1 VIPRIALGSAIAI
14 LLATTSG
21 PLSAQPGPAPGKL
34 SVGFDSEGAVVEGI
48 TPGGNVAWLGASR
61 SHEEWGEHLA
71 HWRLLTA
78 DDDKDRIVRFPRE
91 KGFPEMTI
99 LAAIDLT
106 TGTWAVG
113 ATYPLEGEVP
123 GPDLGQPRHD
133 SSGLVDSISVPASRV
148 DLLVVRPG
156 ADAWSARILD
166 GSPLDLDAAT
176 DGVVTVGLAALPS
189 RTAKATRL
197 DGIRPGDIVAMTD
210 ARGPWVHV
218 ARITAAGGK
227 E

>member
-1 VIPRIALGSAIAI
+1 MIPRITLIAALVIA
-14 LLATTSG
+14 LAPTPES
-21 PLSAQPGPAPGKL
+21 LAAQPSPAPGKL
-34 SVGFDSEGAVVEGI
+34 SIRFDSDGAAAEGV
-48 TPGGNVAWLGASR
+48 TPGGSVAWLGASR
-61 SHEEWGEHLA
+61 SQEEWGSHFA
-71 HWRLLTA
+71 HWRLTAA
-78 DDDKDRIVRFPRE
+78 DDDKDGVVRYPRE

-106 TGTWAVG
+106 SGTWAVG

-123 GPDLGQPRHD
+123 GPDFGETRSD
-133 SSGLVDSISVPASRV
+133 AAGRVISFAQKTSKV

-166 GSPLDLDAAT
+166 GSPLDADGAT
-176 DGVVTVGLAALPS
+176 DGVVSVGLSVLPS
-189 RTAKATRL
+189 RSGKATRL

-210 ARGPWVHV
+210 ASGPWVRV
-218 ARITAAGGK
+218 ARATAAGGK

>member
-1 VIPRIALGSAIAI
+1 VIPRIVRGSAIAF
-14 LLATTSG
+14 LLVTTSG
-21 PLSAQPGPAPGKL
+21 PLSAQSGPAPGKL
-34 SVGFDSEGAVVEGI
+34 SISFDSGGAVAEGV
-48 TPGGNVAWLGASR
+48 TRGGNVAWLGASR

-71 HWRLLTA
+71 HWRLLTG
-78 DDDKDRIVRFPRE
+78 DDDKDGIVRFPRE
-91 KGFPEMTI
+91 KGFPKMTI
-99 LAAIDLT
+99 LAVIDLT
-106 TGTWAVG
+106 SGLWSVTAN
-113 ATYPLEGEVP
+113 YPLEGDVP
-123 GPDLGQPRHD
+123 APDLGQPGRD
-133 SSGLVDSISVPASRV
+133 PSGVVDSISVRTSRV

-176 DGVVTVGLAALPS
+176 DGVVTVGLTTLPS
-189 RTAKATRL
+189 RTSNATRL

-218 ARITAAGGK
+218 ARVTAAGGK

>member
-1 VIPRIALGSAIAI
+1 MIPKITLASALVS
-14 LLATTSG
+14 LLAATSG
-21 PLSAQPGPAPGKL
+21 SLSAQPGPAPPKL
-34 SVGFDSEGAVVEGI
+34 SIRFDPDGAVAEGV
-48 TPGGNVAWLGASR
+48 TAAGAVAWLGASR
-61 SHEEWGEHLA
+61 SHEEWSEHLA
-71 HWRLLTA
+71 HWRLLTV
-78 DDDKDRIVRFPRE
+78 DDDKDGIVRFPRE

-99 LAAIDLT
+99 LAAVDLT
-106 TGTWAVG
+106 SGLWNVR

-123 GPDLGQPRHD
+123 APDLAPAGRD
-133 SSGLVDSISVPASRV
+133 ASGLVRSISVSSSRV

-166 GSPLDLDAAT
+166 GGHLDLDAAT

-197 DGIRPGDIVAMTD
+197 DGLRPGDVVAMTD
-210 ARGPWVHV
+210 ARGPWVHI
-218 ARITAAGGK
+218 ARITAAGGR